1 MASRTAA
8 CQPGKGWLSQLTVPP
23 EMYAGCCSD
32 QPAVWVQTP
41 LTGLNVRW

>member
-23 EMYAGCCSD
+23 EMYAGFCSD
-32 QPAVWVQTP
+32 QPAVCVHTP
-41 LTGLNVRW
+41 LTGLNARW